1 MKRATVLISLLLV
14 VILAISTGCV
24 SSQSDR
30 QLTRI
35 EAQIQALTT
44 TLVTTQQELASTKK
58 ALTDAQEK
66 TRLVQQQLQDAQQ
79 AQQSV
84 QTTSSTNYQ
93 VPAVQTIAILPDD
106 YSPYYN
112 QNPYP
117 YFPSSPPLPPSF
129 PPFHHPSPPPPFP
142 PAPPPPA
149 PVVSPGAP
157 FIYNGSIVWPNG
169 WGPGMNKVETYN
181 PNNPAHAHIYYSH

>member
-14 VILAISTGCV
+14 VILAISAGCV

-30 QLTRI
+30 QLARI
-35 EAQIQALTT
+35 EAQLQALTT
-44 TLVTTQQELASTKK
+44 TLGTTQQELASTKK

-79 AQQSV
+79 AQQTV
-84 QTTSSTNYQ
+84 QTTSSTTYQ
-93 VPAVQTIAILPDD
+93 VPAVQTISITPD
-106 YSPYYN
+106 YTPYYN
-112 QNPYP
+112 PNPYP

-129 PPFHHPSPPPPFP
+129 PPFHHPSPPPAPFP
-142 PAPPPPA
+142 PAPCPTP

-157 FIYNGSIVWPNG
+157 FLYNGSIVWPNG

-181 PNNPAHAHIYYSH
+181 PNNPAHGRIFYSH